1 VLLLLLAT
9 TETKKYETGKKKSQ
23 PRELK
28 RQGKG
33 KHVPNAGEGK
43 VRPPMAHA
51 SKTHFDILQTLRH
64 PHRKSHPPSLF
75 SLLGLLRSRTRR
87 MLPLLKGRTQA
98 TTAKPADLRL
108 VVVD

>member
-1 VLLLLLAT
+1 VLLLLLAI
-9 TETKKYETGKKKSQ
+9 TEIRKYETGKKKLQ

-33 KHVPNAGEGK
+33 KHVLNAGEGK
-43 VRPPMAHA
+43 VRPPMTMP
-51 SKTHFDILQTLRH
+51 SKTHFDILQTLHH
-64 PHRKSHPPSLF
+64 PHRKSHPLSLF

-87 MLPLLKGRTQA
+87 MLPLLKDRTQT
-98 TTAKPADLRL
+98 TTARPADLQL